1 MRRWI
6 VSRSSSDWPNWHKVR
21 TMVQVRI
28 RRLLLWVA
36 LPALILV
43 LLYTV
48 LGFFVVPRLIQSGV
62 KDFVTKNYHRQIAL
76 GDVRFNPY
84 TLRLDVRDFSLP
96 DADGQPMLAF
106 RHLLVDLTVASV
118 WRRGPDFEAILLEQP
133 FARVLIKADGTLNF
147 SELALPPS
155 PEAKP
160 EPNPKPARLFIKH
173 FSVQGGNV
181 AFEDLA
187 HPSTFRTEIKPITF
201 ELSNFATVGKEGGTY
216 ALSGASDAG
225 ERFSWSGSLNA
236 YPLASHGQFEVGNL
250 QAQTIWKYLRDSVQF
265 ELPSGVIS
273 IAGDYNFTA
282 ATSPVGLGVN
292 VHDVTI
298 TDLGVRPKGA
308 TDDYIKLT
316 RLEVHETR
324 ADVTKRTV
332 DVGSVRLAGGEV
344 RAWVP
349 GAGGGAVNLMELMGG
364 SSAAPATGAA
374 SSRSA
379 AGAAATGAA
388 AAGTP
393 PTPGATAGA
402 GGAVANGAGS
412 GSAAPATDAA
422 ASTSASTTDALA
434 WVVSVPDIALD
445 GLKISAEDRQMSP
458 AVAVRLDDLSIH
470 VTGFTTSHSTPV
482 AVVMSTKIN
491 QSGKLEAKGDL
502 TPDLAGLKA
511 QAELANL
518 DLTVLQPYI
527 AQRTAMTLR
536 NGLLSTKLNVE
547 RAADGHLT
555 VGGEV
560 DVAKLRT
567 VDNELKRD
575 FIKFDDLKLTGIDYQ
590 ATMSAVVKPAS
601 LHIKNITAR
610 GPYARVIIE
619 SDRTVN
625 VSRVLSGP
633 NGAKAPASDVST
645 KTNSKPDANG
655 ASVADAVA
663 NVSSAAT
670 DSPDAH
676 AAISIG
682 GAPAPT
688 SGAGP
693 AAATSSA
700 ATATAGGPTGA
711 APAAAPR
718 AATAV
723 ASGAAGAATAKAD
736 ASQSPAPGATD
747 KRATAAT
754 TRGHS
759 KHHDGKSKPAA
770 TPASDNS
777 MAIAV
782 DAINIQDGS
791 ANYADLW
798 IQPHFAVGIQSLNGS
813 ILGLSSNPRSRAKV
827 ELKGKVDRYAPVHIW
842 GETNP
847 LAATTYSDI
856 KMNFKG
862 VELTSATPY
871 SGRFAGYKIE
881 KGKLSV
887 DIDYKIENRKL
898 TAAHKFVIDQLEL
911 GERVE
916 SPDAIHLPLKIAIAL
931 LKDRNGVIDID
942 LPVTGS
948 LDDPQFKIGPL
959 IWKAVLNLLGK
970 IATAPFALL
979 GHLFGGGEQMNYID
993 FHPGS
998 AVLDASEHDKLVA
1011 LVKALKEKE
1020 KLELDVPVTF
1030 SPDLDRPGLAAAH
1043 LNTRLLELS
1052 QDKAGGHK
1060 RAKSGGKSNSAAAN
1074 ASQKAAPPSPAAQAA
1089 DASGATAKAAR
1100 TSATSDDASGSAS
1113 SAATLDKASPSAPS
1127 AAASDKISASAPSAP
1142 ASSATSSSSAGT
1154 STTAAHADSARS
1166 SASGGSA
1173 GPTSS
1178 DGSGAPTSPA
1188 GSSASAGAA
1197 VPDSTPS
1204 PASAVMDAPPPT
1216 DPALTDPAQRYHLLV
1231 ALYRSDL
1238 GKSTPLPDL
1247 AQAIEGAGK
1256 KKDQPPPDFGA
1267 ANAELEAA
1275 LLQKTPV
1282 PDNEL
1287 EILGKHRAR
1296 AIQDVLLIGT
1306 DIDPSRVFVIGSA
1319 PKAPAEKDK
1328 VRVELALK

>member
-1 MRRWI
+1 
-6 VSRSSSDWPNWHKVR
+6 
-21 TMVQVRI
+21 MVQVRI

-36 LPALILV
+36 LPALVLL

-62 KDFVTKNYHRQIAL
+62 KDFATKNYHRQVAL

-118 WRRGPDFEAILLEQP
+118 WRRGPDFESILLEQP

-187 HPSTFRTEIKPITF
+187 HPSAFRTEIKPITF

-273 IAGDYNFTA
+273 IAGDYDFTA

-292 VHDVTI
+292 VHDATI

-316 RLEVHETR
+316 RLEIHETR
-324 ADVTKRTV
+324 ADVAKRTV

-349 GAGGGAVNLMELMGG
+349 GAGGGAVNLMELVGG
-364 SSAAPATGAA
+364 SSAAPA
-374 SSRSA
+374 
-379 AGAAATGAA
+379 AG
-388 AAGTP
+388 
-393 PTPGATAGA
+393 
-402 GGAVANGAGS
+402 
-412 GSAAPATDAA
+412 AA
-422 ASTSASTTDALA
+422 ASTSASAASAAAGSDAAPTGASTSAAGAASTPSTPAATGSGASNGAGGPATDAPA

-445 GLKISAEDRQMSP
+445 NLKISAEDRQMSP
-458 AVAVRLDDLSIH
+458 AVAMRLDDLSVH

-491 QSGKLEAKGDL
+491 RSGKLEAKADL
-502 TPDLAGLKA
+502 TPDRAGMKVQADLAD
-511 QAELANL
+511 L

-536 NGLLSTKLNVE
+536 NGLLSTKLNAE

-555 VGGEV
+555 VGGEI

-567 VDNELKRD
+567 IDNDLKRD

-590 ATMSAVVKPAS
+590 ATGSAAVKPAS

-619 SDRTVN
+619 SDKTVN

-633 NGAKAPASDVST
+633 NGAKAPASDAST
-645 KTNSKPDANG
+645 KTNSKPDANA

-663 NVSSAAT
+663 NVSSANP

-688 SGAGP
+688 SGAAP
-693 AAATSSA
+693 APTAVSAPAGANPSA
-700 ATATAGGPTGA
+700 ATATA
-711 APAAAPR
+711 
-718 AATAV
+718 
-723 ASGAAGAATAKAD
+723 
-736 ASQSPAPGATD
+736 
-747 KRATAAT
+747 
-754 TRGHS
+754 RGHS
-759 KHHDGKSKPAA
+759 KRHDSKSTPAA
-770 TPASDNS
+770 TTPASDNS
-777 MAIAV
+777 MAIAI

-856 KMNFKG
+856 KMSFKG

-887 DIDYKIENRKL
+887 DIDYKIENRQL

-1011 LVKALKEKE
+1011 LVKALEEKE

-1052 QDKAGGHK
+1052 QDKGGGHK
-1060 RAKSGGKSNSAAAN
+1060 RGKNGGKSNSAAAN
-1074 ASQKAAPPSPAAQAA
+1074 ASQEAAASPAAQSANS
-1089 DASGATAKAAR
+1089 SGAPSTAAR
-1100 TSATSDDASGSAS
+1100 TSPASG
-1113 SAATLDKASPSAPS
+1113 
-1127 AAASDKISASAPSAP
+1127 
-1142 ASSATSSSSAGT
+1142 
-1154 STTAAHADSARS
+1154 
-1166 SASGGSA
+1166 GGSA
-1173 GPTSS
+1173 GSTSS
-1178 DGSGAPTSPA
+1178 G
-1188 GSSASAGAA
+1188 GSSAPAGAA
-1197 VPDSTPS
+1197 APDSRPS
-1204 PASAVMDAPPPT
+1204 PASAVMDAPPPS

-1231 ALYRSDL
+1231 ALYRADL
-1238 GKSTPLPDL
+1238 GKSASLPDL

-1287 EILGKHRAR
+1287 ELLGKHRAR

-1319 PKAPAEKDK
+1319 PKGPAEKDK

>member
-6 VSRSSSDWPNWHKVR
+6 GSRSSSDWPNWHKVR
-21 TMVQVRI
+21 AMVQVRI

-36 LPALILV
+36 LPALVLL

-62 KDFVTKNYHRQIAL
+62 KDFATKNYHRQVAL

-155 PEAKP
+155 PETKP

-173 FSVQGGNV
+173 FTVQGGNV

-187 HPSTFRTEIKPITF
+187 HPSVFRTEIKPITF

-273 IAGDYNFTA
+273 IAGEYDFTA

-316 RLEVHETR
+316 RLEIHETR
-324 ADVTKRTV
+324 ADVAKRTV

-349 GAGGGAVNLMELMGG
+349 GAGGGAVNLMELVGG
-364 SSAAPATGAA
+364 SPAGAPAAGPAAPPAGANT
-374 SSRSA
+374 SA
-379 AGAAATGAA
+379 AGAVAGPDATPAG
-388 AAGTP
+388 AGTP
-393 PTPGATAGA
+393 
-402 GGAVANGAGS
+402 
-412 GSAAPATDAA
+412 
-422 ASTSASTTDALA
+422 A
-434 WVVSVPDIALD
+434 WAIAVPDIALD
-445 GLKISAEDRQMSP
+445 NLKISAEDRQMSP
-458 AVAVRLDDLSIH
+458 AVAMRLDDLSIH
-470 VTGFTTSHSTPV
+470 VTGFTTSHTTPV

-491 QSGKLEAKGDL
+491 RSGKLEAKADL
-502 TPDLAGLKA
+502 TPDLAGMKV
-511 QAELANL
+511 QADLANL

-536 NGLLSTKLNVE
+536 NGLLSTKLNAE

-555 VGGEV
+555 VGGDV
-560 DVAKLRT
+560 DVAKLHT
-567 VDNELKRD
+567 IDNDLKRD
-575 FIKFDDLKLTGIDYQ
+575 FIKFDDLKLAGIDYQ
-590 ATMSAVVKPAS
+590 ANLSTTAKPAS
-601 LHIKNITAR
+601 LHIQNITAR
-610 GPYARVIIE
+610 APYARVIIE

-625 VSRVLSGP
+625 VGRVLSGP
-633 NGAKAPASDVST
+633 NGAKAPASDAAV
-645 KTNSKPDANG
+645 KTNAKADANG
-655 ASVADAVA
+655 AAVADAVA
-663 NVSSAAT
+663 NVSSGTT

-682 GAPAPT
+682 GAPTPKGADAPASAAAGSAGAT
-688 SGAGP
+688 SANAATSEP
-693 AAATSSA
+693 AAAAAGSA
-700 ATATAGGPTGA
+700 AASTARSHSKSHGGKST
-711 APAAAPR
+711 PAAAP
-718 AATAV
+718 
-723 ASGAAGAATAKAD
+723 
-736 ASQSPAPGATD
+736 
-747 KRATAAT
+747 
-754 TRGHS
+754 
-759 KHHDGKSKPAA
+759 
-770 TPASDNS
+770 PASDA
-777 MAIAV
+777 MAIAI

-856 KMNFKG
+856 KMSFKG

-871 SGRFAGYKIE
+871 SGHFAGYKIE

-887 DIDYKIENRKL
+887 DIDYKIENRQL

-1011 LVKALKEKE
+1011 LVKALEEKGT
-1020 KLELDVPVTF
+1020 LELDVPVTF

-1052 QDKAGGHK
+1052 QEKAGGHK
-1060 RAKSGGKSNSAAAN
+1060 RGKSGGKSNSAAAN
-1074 ASQKAAPPSPAAQAA
+1074 ASQKTVASPATQSANTS
-1089 DASGATAKAAR
+1089 DTTSTAAR
-1100 TSATSDDASGSAS
+1100 TSAASDEAS
-1113 SAATLDKASPSAPS
+1113 SAA
-1127 AAASDKISASAPSAP
+1127 
-1142 ASSATSSSSAGT
+1142 
-1154 STTAAHADSARS
+1154 
-1166 SASGGSA
+1166 SGGGPT

-1178 DGSGAPTSPA
+1178 AGSGAPTSPG
-1188 GSSASAGAA
+1188 GSSASAGTAA
-1197 VPDSTPS
+1197 PDSTPS
-1204 PASAVMDAPPPT
+1204 PASAVMDAPPPS

-1231 ALYRSDL
+1231 ALYRADL
-1238 GKSTPLPDL
+1238 GKSASLPDL
-1247 AQAIEGAGK
+1247 AQAIESAGK

-1287 EILGKHRAR
+1287 ELLGKHRAR

-1306 DIDPSRVFVIGSA
+1306 NIDPSRVFVIGSA
-1319 PKAPAEKDK
+1319 PKGPAEKDK

>member
-1 MRRWI
+1 
-6 VSRSSSDWPNWHKVR
+6 
-21 TMVQVRI
+21 MVQVRI

-36 LPALILV
+36 LPALVLL

-62 KDFVTKNYHRQIAL
+62 KDFVTKNYHREVAL

-96 DADGQPMLAF
+96 DTDGQPMLAF

-118 WRRGPDFEAILLEQP
+118 WRRGPDFESILLEQP

-147 SELALPPS
+147 SELALPPA

-187 HPSTFRTEIKPITF
+187 HPSAFRTEIKPITF

-236 YPLASHGQFEVGNL
+236 YPLASRGQFEVGNL

-273 IAGDYNFTA
+273 IAGDYDFTA
-282 ATSPVGLGVN
+282 ATSPIGLGVN

-308 TDDYIKLT
+308 SDDYIKLA

-324 ADVTKRTV
+324 ADVAKRTV

-349 GAGGGAVNLMELMGG
+349 GAAPGAVNLMELVGG

-374 SSRSA
+374 ASTSA
-379 AGAAATGAA
+379 AGAAAASTS
-388 AAGTP
+388 
-393 PTPGATAGA
+393 PTPGATAAA
-402 GGAVANGAGS
+402 GGASNAAGS
-412 GSAAPATDAA
+412 GPAAPATDAP
-422 ASTSASTTDALA
+422 A

-445 GLKISAEDRQMSP
+445 NLKISAEDRQMSP
-458 AVAVRLDDLSIH
+458 AVAARLDDLSIH

-491 QSGKLEAKGDL
+491 QSGKLEAKADL

-575 FIKFDDLKLTGIDYQ
+575 FLKFDDLKLTGIDYQ
-590 ATMSAVVKPAS
+590 ATVSAAAKPAS

-619 SDRTVN
+619 SDKTVN

-645 KTNSKPDANG
+645 KTNAKPDANG

-663 NVSSAAT
+663 NVSSATT

-688 SGAGP
+688 SA
-693 AAATSSA
+693 
-700 ATATAGGPTGA
+700 A
-711 APAAAPR
+711 APAADAVAGSAGANPSAAKATAGSAGATPSATKAAAGSAGAASAAAPR
-718 AATAV
+718 SATAA
-723 ASGAAGAATAKAD
+723 ASGAAEAATPTAG
-736 ASQSPAPGATD
+736 ASQSSAPGPKG

-759 KHHDGKSKPAA
+759 KRYDGKSTPAA
-770 TPASDNS
+770 TPPSDNS
-777 MAIAV
+777 MAIAI

-798 IQPHFAVGIQSLNGS
+798 IQPHFAVGIQGLNGS
-813 ILGLSSNPRSRAKV
+813 ILGLSSDPHSRAKV

-911 GERVE
+911 GERVD
-916 SPDAIHLPLKIAIAL
+916 SPDAIHLPLKIAVAL

-998 AVLDASEHDKLVA
+998 AVLDPSEHDKLVA
-1011 LVKALKEKE
+1011 LVKALEEKE

-1060 RAKSGGKSNSAAAN
+1060 HAKSGGKSNSAAAN
-1074 ASQKAAPPSPAAQAA
+1074 ASQKAAAAPAAQSANARMSAA
-1089 DASGATAKAAR
+1089 SDE
-1100 TSATSDDASGSAS
+1100 TSPGGSL
-1113 SAATLDKASPSAPS
+1113 AATLDKASPPGPS
-1127 AAASDKISASAPSAP
+1127 AAASSAN
-1142 ASSATSSSSAGT
+1142 SSPSAGT
-1154 STTAAHADSARS
+1154 SATAAHVDGAPS

-1178 DGSGAPTSPA
+1178 AGSHAPTSP
-1188 GSSASAGAA
+1188 GSSSASAGAA
-1197 VPDSTPS
+1197 APDSAPS
-1204 PASAVMDAPPPT
+1204 PTSAVMDAPPPT

-1238 GKSTPLPDL
+1238 GKSAPLPDL

-1267 ANAELEAA
+1267 ANAELEAP

-1282 PDNEL
+1282 PDSEL

-1319 PKAPAEKDK
+1319 PKGPAEKDK